1 MKTDKLKYVLAFIF
15 LLCAFWCGVNF
26 KRWYTINHRIEKMIS
41 LVYSSSPQ
49 YDCYGNFEELLVKEF
64 RKQGIEPIFE
74 KFYLDFNTVTPED
87 GIKNMEVYLEVIR
100 DKPIA
105 LMLTVG
111 DQAASALFSTRHR
124 LLSSIPVVACNVHF
138 PDEKLIK
145 EYERRKVYV
154 LRDAPD
160 FKRNIDFI
168 RALQPH
174 VGIDVIYN
182 IDLTPLGYK
191 SFDLL
196 TRFAD
201 RKEIRLL
208 GYESAFSVESEYRK
222 LQEMVEHYNLMPAKV
237 NNHIEKDELTISLC
251 PFRYTK
257 GTSLFVDMEK
267 SKSGQRREFFLL
279 DKFDQMSLPITK
291 ALNIPSFSC
300 IRQGFGED
308 AKIVG
313 GYMATDE
320 ISARTAADFSVRLM
334 NKEKIGMPKIRDMEK
349 EYVLDWTYFSSY
361 TDFDVKNVPE
371 DVRIINY
378 SFYDRYR
385 KELYFLPGLFILT
398 FILVLISLLRM
409 RRRSRVERK
418 NMEMLEETHRRLML
432 STDGGRISLWD
443 IQGENI
449 EFDENYT
456 RLVGMEQ
463 RTFVRTDFLKYAYPD
478 DVPLL
483 NSLYETL
490 HQSTDMQVRR
500 VRFSFSEEDYRWYEL
515 RCRSL
520 KDAKGRIMLAGIM
533 QDIQIQVE
541 HEEQLIQAKQMAE
554 NAELK
559 QSFLNNMSHEIRT
572 PLNAIVG
579 FSHLMTIADNAE
591 DEKLYSDIINQN
603 SEILLQ
609 LINDILDLAKIE
621 AGTLEYIRYPMDLG
635 ELCRNVYEMH
645 KDRVQTGVVLI
656 LDNKDTSLIINEDQ
670 NRIMQVVT
678 NLITN
683 AIKFTFKGE
692 IRFGFEVREEYIDFY
707 VKDTGMGISEEKIKM
722 IFERFVKLNTF
733 VQGTG
738 LGLAICRV
746 IVEKLGGEIT
756 AESKLNEG
764 STFRF
769 TIPYKAG
776 KKIPESGKAMK
787 CPESGSTGPRKVLQR
802 RTVLVA
808 EDVDSNF
815 LLLKTLLGKR
825 CNLLW
830 AKNGE
835 DAVNQFK
842 EHQPDLI
849 LMDIKMPH
857 MDGLEATRLIRSYS
871 KEVPIVALTAFAFES
886 DKDRAIEAG
895 CDDFLTK
902 PVSQNA
908 LEKVLDKYVK

>member
-174 VGIDVIYN
+174 VGID
-182 IDLTPLGYK
+182 LTPLGYK

-267 SKSGQRREFFLL
+267 SKSGQRREVFLL

-349 EYVLDWTYFSSY
+349 EYVLDWIYFSSY

-385 KELYFLPGLFILT
+385 KELYFLTGLFILT

-579 FSHLMTIADNAE
+579 FTNLLVGEGGDEIE
-591 DEKLYSDIINQN
+591 PDEKKAMLEIINRN
-603 SEILLQ
+603 NELLLKLVNDVVEISR
-609 LINDILDLAKIE
+609 LDS
-621 AGTLEYIRYPMDLG
+621 GNMDLEIKEWDMATVVKEIYMAYQALIKPSLQFHLALDENLSLPVNIDRMRFIQVISNFLG
-635 ELCRNVYEMH
+635 NADKFTRSGSITLGCKVDK
-645 KDRVQTGVVLI
+645 KDRKVSVYVQ
-656 LDNKDTSLIINEDQ
+656 
-670 NRIMQVVT
+670 
-678 NLITN
+678 
-683 AIKFTFKGE
+683 
-692 IRFGFEVREEYIDFY
+692 
-707 VKDTGMGISEEKIKM
+707 DTGKGIDEKELMM
-722 IFERFVKLNTF
+722 IFDRFYKTDEF
-733 VQGTG
+733 EQGSG
-738 LGLAICRV
+738 LGLSICKV
-746 IVEKLGGEIT
+746 IIEKLCGRIEVRSEVG
-756 AESKLNEG
+756 KG
-764 STFRF
+764 SRF
-769 TIPYKAG
+769 TV
-776 KKIPESGKAMK
+776 
-787 CPESGSTGPRKVLQR
+787 VLS
-802 RTVLVA
+802 LA
-808 EDVDSNF
+808 
-815 LLLKTLLGKR
+815 
-825 CNLLW
+825 
-830 AKNGE
+830 
-835 DAVNQFK
+835 
-842 EHQPDLI
+842 
-849 LMDIKMPH
+849 DI
-857 MDGLEATRLIRSYS
+857 
-871 KEVPIVALTAFAFES
+871 V
-886 DKDRAIEAG
+886 
-895 CDDFLTK
+895 
-902 PVSQNA
+902 
-908 LEKVLDKYVK
+908 

>member
-49 YDCYGNFEELLVKEF
+49 YDCYGNFEELLKQEF
-64 RKQGIEPIFE
+64 RKQGIEPIFD

-87 GIKNMEVYLEVIR
+87 GIKNMEAYLSIIK
-100 DKPIA
+100 DKPMA
-105 LMLTVG
+105 LILTVG
-111 DQAASALFSTRHR
+111 DQAASALLSTRHR
-124 LLSSIPVVACNVHF
+124 LLSSIPVVACNVRF

-154 LRDAPD
+154 LHDAPD
-160 FKRNIDFI
+160 FKHNIDFI
-168 RALQPH
+168 KSLQPH
-174 VGIDVIYN
+174 VGIDIIYN

-208 GYESAFSVESEYRK
+208 GCESTFSVEHEYRK
-222 LQEMVEHYNLMPAKV
+222 LQEMVEHYNLMPARA
-237 NNHIEKDELTISLC
+237 NNHIDKDDFTISLC
-251 PFRYTK
+251 PFRYIK
-257 GTSLFVDMEK
+257 GTSLFTEIEK
-267 SKSGQRREFFLL
+267 TKAGREKQVFLL

-300 IRQGFGED
+300 LRQGFGED

-349 EYVLDWTYFSSY
+349 EYVLDWTYFSAY

-385 KELYFLPGLFILT
+385 KELYFLTGLFILT

-418 NMEMLEETHRRLML
+418 NMEMLEETHKRLTL
-432 STDGGRISLWD
+432 SMDGGRISLWN
-443 IQGENI
+443 IQGDNI

-456 RLVGMEQ
+456 RLVGMKQ
-463 RTFVRTDFLKYAYPD
+463 RIFVRTDFLKYAYPD
-478 DVPLL
+478 DVFLL

-500 VRFSFSEEDYRWYEL
+500 VRFSFGEEDYRWYEL

-520 KDAKGRIMLAGIM
+520 KDAEGRIMLAGIM

-541 HEEQLIQAKQMAE
+541 REEQLIQAKQMAE

-572 PLNAIVG
+572 PLNAIIG
-579 FSHLMTIADNAE
+579 FSDLLVEAE
-591 DEKLYSDIINQN
+591 NLEERKEYVKIVRNNNEL
-603 SEILLQ
+603 LLQ
-609 LINDILDLAKIE
+609 LITDILDLSKIE
-621 AGTLEYIRYPMDLG
+621 AGTFEFSCGDVDVNLLCEDIVCCMQMKVHEEV
-635 ELCRNVYEMH
+635 ELLFDSHLPQCHIISDRNRLHQV
-645 KDRVQTGVVLI
+645 I
-656 LDNKDTSLIINEDQ
+656 LNFVN
-670 NRIMQVVT
+670 
-678 NLITN
+678 N
-683 AIKFTFKGE
+683 AIKFTSQGSIRVGYQVKGE
-692 IRFGFEVREEYIDFY
+692 ELEVY
-707 VKDTGMGISEEKIKM
+707 VQDTGVGIDEEQQLH
-722 IFERFVKLNTF
+722 IFERFVKLNSF
-733 VQGTG
+733 VPGTG
-738 LGLAICRV
+738 LGLSICQSIIEQLGGRIGVDSELGKGSRFWFRLPGV
-746 IVEKLGGEIT
+746 IV
-756 AESKLNEG
+756 AE
-764 STFRF
+764 
-769 TIPYKAG
+769 
-776 KKIPESGKAMK
+776 
-787 CPESGSTGPRKVLQR
+787 
-802 RTVLVA
+802 
-808 EDVDSNF
+808 
-815 LLLKTLLGKR
+815 
-825 CNLLW
+825 
-830 AKNGE
+830 
-835 DAVNQFK
+835 
-842 EHQPDLI
+842 
-849 LMDIKMPH
+849 
-857 MDGLEATRLIRSYS
+857 
-871 KEVPIVALTAFAFES
+871 
-886 DKDRAIEAG
+886 
-895 CDDFLTK
+895 
-902 PVSQNA
+902 
-908 LEKVLDKYVK
+908 

>member
-1 MKTDKLKYVLAFIF
+1 M
-15 LLCAFWCGVNF
+15 
-26 KRWYTINHRIEKMIS
+26 
-41 LVYSSSPQ
+41 YSSSPY
-49 YDCYGNFEELLVKEF
+49 YDCYGNFEELLRQEF
-64 RKQGIEPIFE
+64 RKQGIEPIFD
-74 KFYLDFNTVTPED
+74 KFYLDFNTVAPEE
-87 GIKNMEVYLEVIR
+87 GIKNMEAYLEIIK
-100 DKPIA
+100 DKPVA
-105 LMLTVG
+105 LILTVG
-111 DQAASALFSTRHR
+111 DQAASALFTTRHR
-124 LLSSIPVVACNVHF
+124 LLSSVPVVACNVHF

-160 FKRNIDFI
+160 FQRNIDFI
-168 RALQPH
+168 KSLRPQ

-182 IDLTPLGYK
+182 IDLTPLGRK

-201 RKEIRLL
+201 RKEMRLL
-208 GYESAFSVESEYRK
+208 GCGSAFSAEPEYK
-222 LQEMVEHYNLMPAKV
+222 ELQEMVEHYNLMPARAGSHV
-237 NNHIEKDELTISLC
+237 GKDEITISLC

-257 GTSLFVDMEK
+257 GTSLLVDMEK
-267 SKSGQRREFFLL
+267 SKSGQEKEVFLL

-349 EYVLDWTYFSSY
+349 EYVLDWTYFSAY
-361 TDFDVKNVPE
+361 ADFDVENVPE

-385 KELYFLPGLFILT
+385 NELYFLTGLFILA
-398 FILVLISLLRM
+398 FILVLVSWLRI
-409 RRRSRVERK
+409 RRRSREERK
-418 NMEMLEETHRRLML
+418 NLEMLEEIHKRLTL
-432 STDGGRISLWD
+432 SMDGGRVALWD
-443 IQGENI
+443 IQGDNI

-478 DVPLL
+478 DVSLL

-490 HQSTDMQVRR
+490 HQSTDMHVRR
-500 VRFSFSEEDYRWYEL
+500 VRFSFSEENYRWYEL

-520 KDAKGRIMLAGIM
+520 KDAKGRIMLAGVM
-533 QDIQIQVE
+533 QDIQLQVE
-541 HEEQLIQAKQMAE
+541 REEQLIQAKQMAE

-895 CDDFLTK
+895 CNDFLTK